1 MVTFLDDEL
10 YNGLVDDADD
20 EYDYATTTTTTT
32 TMMLTTMMEKLRVWG
47 VAASRATRIDISL
60 WDFVAREVHDDDAA
74 MDSRCER
81 EEEEEESAGFECAMG
96 GGAVCGIGAAS
107 EPFLNGERSTRILPL
122 LVPIGDYGSGG
133 TTIASHP
140 RNAIASVAASTE
152 GDDGDGGSTRGR
164 ILSSSSVEEAVETF
178 ARRRRR
184 RRRRSGRRR
193 TGEKRDATNDDDDGD
208 ASSNDGGSSS
218 SAIMMTSILLVGDEG
233 CGKTHAMDAIQRR
246 YSSSSHH
253 DGPTTAAIEILRPD
267 RTVDM
272 VGNTIGSTED
282 RLIALFAYALERA
295 AAGGNCLVVLDD
307 VDRMFSLS
315 DDDDDDDDNVG
326 SSYHVG
332 GRCRALFVTILD
344 ALRKR
349 RSCHRA
355 DEDGGHLLLLCTA
368 RSRCGEMA
376 DRFDRVFGMG
386 RPDDEQRR
394 RMILSCLSSA
404 RADDDGDVVV
414 VGDASEDEDDVVGTM
429 ASLVARHSVGKSA
442 CELAQ
447 CCREVMLRCAEPTS
461 SGRESN
467 SDALE
472 RRLRCLDGVLQT
484 KIPQSLRGGSLEGVV
499 DVRVFT
505 PEELRSRLTTDE
517 NGDVI
522 MPLLGA
528 EATRAYDALMNVVVT
543 PLCRSDE
550 IRALLY
556 GGGRDDRGAVDAAR
570 PTRVGALLAGA
581 PGVGKTS
588 LAYHCAAVAAK
599 MARVSLLD
607 VSATSLIHKEIGG
620 SERAVRSLFAAVR
633 AAAPCVLLIDGIESV
648 APVRG
653 NDTTTE
659 GTMDR
664 VLSTFLTEMDGIE
677 DGGEGGSGCGGNVA
691 VIGITHLP
699 DAIDPALLR
708 PGRLEKTITLGAP
721 EYGARREIVA
731 RQIED
736 IDFDFASA
744 GYFEA
749 KNKEEVSSFVANET
763 AGMSAMEVIA
773 ICREASMVCLRE
785 LNFETTTKPSLTYNH
800 FQRAMK
806 IMKGKAGA

>member
-1 MVTFLDDEL
+1 
-10 YNGLVDDADD
+10 
-20 EYDYATTTTTTT
+20 
-32 TMMLTTMMEKLRVWG
+32 
-47 VAASRATRIDISL
+47 
-60 WDFVAREVHDDDAA
+60 
-74 MDSRCER
+74 
-81 EEEEEESAGFECAMG
+81 
-96 GGAVCGIGAAS
+96 
-107 EPFLNGERSTRILPL
+107 
-122 LVPIGDYGSGG
+122 
-133 TTIASHP
+133 
-140 RNAIASVAASTE
+140 
-152 GDDGDGGSTRGR
+152 
-164 ILSSSSVEEAVETF
+164 
-178 ARRRRR
+178 
-184 RRRRSGRRR
+184 
-193 TGEKRDATNDDDDGD
+193 
-208 ASSNDGGSSS
+208 
-218 SAIMMTSILLVGDEG
+218 
-233 CGKTHAMDAIQRR
+233 
-246 YSSSSHH
+246 
-253 DGPTTAAIEILRPD
+253 
-267 RTVDM
+267 
-272 VGNTIGSTED
+272 
-282 RLIALFAYALERA
+282 
-295 AAGGNCLVVLDD
+295 
-307 VDRMFSLS
+307 MFSLS

-349 RSCHRA
+349 RSYHRA
-355 DEDGGHLLLLCTA
+355 DEDGGYLLLLCTA

-744 GYFEA
+744 GYFVDA